1 METIAKVN
9 GRPITRN
16 ELTSTMQ
23 VYAQQVYHKSVD
35 QLSTDELKEVQD
47 MALEKLIA
55 RALIFQAAL
64 AAGIVADEHQV
75 KAEKDKLI
83 AGYTDENAFCAVLEK
98 AGMTAEFYHR
108 MIREDLTVNLMTAEK
123 VKAVPEPPP
132 EEIEKLYQRYPRKMV
147 EPEKVRARH
156 ILIAAQGA
164 DRQAA
169 RGRIEAVQKQANPAE
184 FERLAREHSD
194 CPSAQSGGDL
204 GYFSRGQMVE
214 PFEAAAFS
222 QAPGEVG
229 EVVETD
235 YGYHLIL
242 VLDKT
247 PERTLSLDEAR
258 ERLRA
263 FLREE
268 GAVKLL
274 QEWVGEL
281 RSAAQIEMFV

>member
-1 METIAKVN
+1 METVAKVN
-9 GRPITRN
+9 GHPISRN

-23 VYAQQVYHKSVD
+23 VYAQQMYHKNVE
-35 QLSTDELKEVQD
+35 QLSADERKEVQD

-64 AAGIVADEHQV
+64 AAGIVADEAQV
-75 KAEKDKLI
+75 QAEKDKLI
-83 AGYTDENAFCAVLEK
+83 AGYSDENAFYAVLEK
-98 AGMTAEFYHR
+98 AGMTPAFYHR
-108 MIREDLTVNLMTAEK
+108 MVREDLTVNLMSAEK
-123 VKAVPEPPP
+123 VKAVPDPPP
-132 EEIEKLYQRYPRKMV
+132 EEIENLYQRYPRKMI

-164 DRQAA
+164 DRHDA
-169 RGRIEAVQKQANPAE
+169 RARIEALQKQANPAE

-214 PFEAAAFS
+214 PFEAVAFS
-222 QAPGEVG
+222 QTPGEIG

-235 YGYHLIL
+235 YGYHLVL
-242 VLDKT
+242 VLDKI

-258 ERLRA
+258 ERLRT
-263 FLREE
+263 FLKEE

-274 QEWVGEL
+274 QQWVGEL
-281 RSAAQIEMFV
+281 RSEAQIEMFV